1 MNITIEIKCPEMVEA
16 INNLASAITIRAA
29 DQELKRDIAK
39 PAAEK
44 EDLHDPRHVGAA
56 LTGKPITPKVKAAP
70 ETADD
75 GGDPRTANIEERAP
89 ALLPLSVLAD
99 DAIDYAQIK
108 DAVMRVSKAKG
119 REGAIELLK
128 EFGAKLG
135 GDLTEEQWGPF
146 LARAEQ
152 VLA

>member
-29 DQELKRDIAK
+29 DQELKRDIVK
-39 PAAEK
+39 PAEK
-44 EDLHDPRHVGAA
+44 PFLGA
-56 LTGKPITPKVKAAP
+56 VKAVSPPKTKATP

-75 GGDPRTANIEERAP
+75 DGDPRTANIEERAP

-99 DAIDYAQIK
+99 DAIDYVQIK
-108 DAVMRVSKAKG
+108 DTVMRVAKAKG
-119 REGAIELLK
+119 REGAIELLG

-152 VLA
+152 VLG